1 MRALIRNP
9 GETVTENDGIVGI
22 DWDTGAPLT
31 NDSWSGGP
39 YFLVKN
45 YDPSVCEVMEP
56 DEFAERAG
64 VRNAD
69 TEIEFTIQERGT
81 GVNHVNN
88 PAPET
93 VTIDGKTYTKE
104 ELLAILNQTA

>member
-39 YFLVKN
+39 YVLVGN
-45 YDPSVCEVMEP
+45 YDPSVCEVVGP
-56 DEFAERAG
+56 DEFLERAG
-64 VRNAD
+64 V
-69 TEIEFTIQERGT
+69 EISDAKAGFTIQERGT
-81 GVNHVNN
+81 GVNHLNN

-93 VTIDGKTYTKE
+93 VTIDGKTYTKD
-104 ELLAILNQTA
+104 ELLALLNQTA